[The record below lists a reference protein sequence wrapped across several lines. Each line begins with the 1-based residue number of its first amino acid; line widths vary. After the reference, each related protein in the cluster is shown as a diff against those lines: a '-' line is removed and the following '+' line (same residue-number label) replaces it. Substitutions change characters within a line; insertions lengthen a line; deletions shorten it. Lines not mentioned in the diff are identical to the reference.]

1 MARRSRSGMK
11 RRPMRRLGL
20 GVAMASAL
28 GLLLFQTAPGISQM
42 FDPAR
47 SVASDRL
54 VVSANNSIWSR
65 ITGASAKD
73 ERIREL
79 EAEVRDLSR
88 WRAAAISMAERIE
101 TYEEILNVMG
111 EPPVRG
117 VTARVAAET
126 DGPFAETI
134 LANAGRAQGV
144 KDGAIAVNEGGL
156 VGRVTRLGE
165 RSSRILLV
173 TDFNSRVPVMGE
185 QSGLRAILYG
195 GRDGLGVL
203 TDMPETGNF
212 LSGERILT
220 SGEGGVFPRGIIA
233 GQALKRDATTR
244 VRFTLSDS
252 RGGFVRLVPRMEIP
266 RPEDDPVIEP
276 PVEAVAEVTP
286 NEGTSAPRLA
296 GQ

>member
-1 MARRSRSGMK
+1 
-11 RRPMRRLGL
+11 MRRLGL
-20 GVAMASAL
+20 GIAMASAL
-28 GLLLFQTAPGISQM
+28 ALLLSQTAPSISKI

-47 SVASDRL
+47 SVASDQLVASSNTGLWARL
-54 VVSANNSIWSR
+54 
-65 ITGASAKD
+65 TGASAKD
-73 ERIREL
+73 KRIREL
-79 EAEVRDLSR
+79 EAEVRDLQR

-101 TYEEILNVMG
+101 TYEGILNVMG

-126 DGPFAETI
+126 DGPFAETM

-173 TDFNSRVPVMGE
+173 TDFNSRIPVMGE
-185 QSGLRAILYG
+185 QSGLRAIVYG

-203 TDMPETGNF
+203 TDLPERGKF
-212 LSGERILT
+212 VPGERILT
-220 SGEGGVFPRGIIA
+220 SGEGGVFPRGIVA
-233 GQALKRDATTR
+233 GQALKRDATMR
-244 VRFTLSDS
+244 VRFTLFDS
-252 RGGFVRLVPRMEIP
+252 RGGYVRLIPRMDIP
-266 RPEDDPVIEP
+266 KPEDEPVP
-276 PVEAVAEVTP
+276 PAPEDALAEATP
-286 NEGTSAPRLA
+286 NEGTTAPRLA